1 MRRDV
6 YNFDNIDFRLKV
18 TESSLSYPFSLL
30 EYDFNR
36 FSICVLWDTTPSKS
50 LSFFHPTEE
59 QKGPEIGK
67 FYLLISNTSEE
78 DLDQRGNVNN

>member
-1 MRRDV
+1 MISGPRLMQVCQQVFSNKVALLMIRDV

-36 FSICVLWDTTPSKS
+36 FSICVL
-50 LSFFHPTEE
+50 
-59 QKGPEIGK
+59 
-67 FYLLISNTSEE
+67 
-78 DLDQRGNVNN
+78 

>member
-1 MRRDV
+1 MQVCQQVFSNNVALLMRRDV

-36 FSICVLWDTTPSKS
+36 FSICVL
-50 LSFFHPTEE
+50 
-59 QKGPEIGK
+59 
-67 FYLLISNTSEE
+67 
-78 DLDQRGNVNN
+78 